1 MNLNTAVAKAF
12 ATPAV
17 TFAFIGAPGSGK
29 TSAPLAYARELGK
42 HIVEVSCANLPS
54 EDLAQLPVLSDNKHT
69 MHFAIPDKWLPRHN
83 TVILLDELFKAS
95 DDTVNAFLP
104 LVHGKTLFGQKW
116 PDETIVIVTGNS
128 ADFKVGDKLQPHSLN
143 RMVVLNIDDWTPSAA
158 LDLMLKLK
166 FDARITNWCE
176 KAPQSLTSYDP
187 KAILK
192 PESEL
197 DHYWGYDPRFP
208 RRPFCS
214 LRSLHTASHLLS
226 GDNTDTETLSGAI
239 GPKAAASLSM
249 FLRDIGI
256 FINPQAIL
264 DGTATVP
271 DGLFDQRNAA
281 TTAATILDAA
291 NWQQVLTYLKRLQP
305 EAQLVAYRLISR
317 KPTKEMTMVWS
328 KPVFAKWYSS
338 LAA

>member
-1 MNLNTAVAKAF
+1 MNLNTAVQKAF
-12 ATPAV
+12 RTPAV

-29 TSAPLAYARELGK
+29 TSAPLAYAQELGK
-42 HIVEVSCANLPS
+42 HIIRVDAANLPS
-54 EDLAQLPVLSDNKHT
+54 EDLAQLPVLSEGKT
-69 MHFAIPDKWLPRHN
+69 SMHFAIPEKWMPRPN
-83 TVILLDELFKAS
+83 TVILLDELFKAN

-116 PDETIVIVTGNS
+116 PDDTIVIVTGNS

-143 RMVVLNIDDWTPSAA
+143 RMVVVNIDDWNPAAA

-166 FDARITNWCE
+166 FDARITNWVE
-176 KAPQSLTSYDP
+176 KAPQALTSYDP
-187 KAILK
+187 KAVLK

-214 LRSLHTASHLLS
+214 LRSLQMASNLLT
-226 GDNTDTETLSGAI
+226 GDNTDHESLSGAI
-239 GPKAAASLSM
+239 GPKAASSLAL
-249 FLRDIGI
+249 FLRDISV
-256 FINPQAIL
+256 FINPAAIL

-271 DGLFDQRNAA
+271 EGLFDQRNAA
-281 TTAATILDAA
+281 TTAATILDAS
-291 NWQQVLTYLKRLQP
+291 NWGAVLAYLKRLQP

-317 KPTKEMTMVWS
+317 KPTKDMTMIWA